1 LLVESP
7 VLEALRVRK
16 RDKLGNMISEFWK
29 DRSMENLGKVL
40 EETQTVSLSE
50 LIWYTESQR
59 EYFRD
64 RKNSA

>member
-1 LLVESP
+1 

>member
-1 LLVESP
+1 M
-7 VLEALRVRK
+7 LEALRVRK